1 LNAVTLANVNA
12 RSADFSDAE
21 IAMSDLSNG
30 DFRSVDFSNATL
42 NGARLTGGRF
52 GGADFE
58 EASMNRTD
66 IRGADLS
73 GAEGLS
79 QSQISR
85 ACGDASTR
93 LPARLTVR
101 VCRGVS
107 VVRTTPPAART
118 PPAPPR
124 SRNTVVVSSDR

>member
-21 IAMSDLSNG
+21 IAMSNLSNG
-30 DFRSVDFSNATL
+30 DFRSAEFSDAIL

-58 EASMNRTD
+58 GASMARTD

-79 QSQISR
+79 QSQVSR
-85 ACGDASTR
+85 ACGDAATR

-107 VVRTTPPAART
+107 MVRVAPPAAPT
-118 PPAPPR
+118 PPVPPR
-124 SRNTVVVSSDR
+124 SRNTVVTSSDR